1 MKKNRNGKLVSE
13 GLAKTYML
21 QDNYTYAWILQEKQ
35 EEAKEEKVGIWRD
48 TIESNINVI
57 NNNETKDN
65 LNNDIIGI
73 VILGIILLIAILMGK
88 GKQNIDKKQN
98 K

>member
-1 MKKNRNGKLVSE
+1 
-13 GLAKTYML
+13 ML